1 MRLIDRGAAL
11 ALDGPPQHALMNDI
25 FPGIV
30 GGFGLFI
37 LGMWLLTENLRS
49 LVSRRLRRAAS
60 RWTANR
66 FSALLWGCLA
76 GSITQSMPALTFI
89 VVSILRSGL
98 ITTQGAL
105 ALLLGGGVGVT
116 ILVFIV
122 TFDIKVIA
130 LYVLGVGAVAVGS
143 ERLTRYQPVAL
154 SCLGGAMIVLGLVLL
169 KDSAAPLAEEP
180 WFGEML
186 EGTGESLVL
195 AFLVAALLTSIVQ
208 SSSAVSV
215 FGISLATVEVISVDQ
230 ALMVMYGSFIGSSA
244 IICLLSLNLT
254 GRSRQVAMYF
264 VTYNVMICAVVVPLL
279 YVEIH
284 LGVPLIKAWMYS
296 IDLGFA
302 QQLALVY
309 ALLCVVLLPA
319 MLACIGWS
327 ATALNRLW
335 PASQADELSRPKFL
349 HDHASIDVDTSLVLA
364 DLEQRRAMKNLSQY
378 FDAVRRGGS
387 VRPLRDAS
395 RKLLSDITEFL
406 DDLQVV
412 HPMQGVEDRNSLRTR
427 QKLLTWL
434 EDAVGVLCETLVDPT
449 SRRPALDQ
457 FRTSICESVDGVLL
471 ALIDAM
477 VEDDRITWDFA
488 RALTGD
494 RGELMRKMRIQ
505 FLEMQ
510 PPLHKVEML
519 NVLLVTNA
527 VEETFFLLS
536 KFEREFNAGSELEE
550 HSVMPASI
558 RPSSTPRSISR

>member
-1 MRLIDRGAAL
+1 
-11 ALDGPPQHALMNDI
+11 MNDI

-49 LVSRRLRRAAS
+49 LASRRLRRAAS

-76 GSITQSMPALTFI
+76 GGITQSMSALTFI

-105 ALLLGGGVGVT
+105 ALLLGGGIGVT

-130 LYVLGVGAVAVGS
+130 LYVLGLGAVVVGS
-143 ERLTRYQPVAL
+143 ERLARYQPVAL

-186 EGTGESLVL
+186 EGTGGSLVL
-195 AFLVAALLTSIVQ
+195 AFLVAALLTCIVQ

-215 FGISLATVEVISVDQ
+215 FGISLATVGVISVDQ
-230 ALMVMYGSFIGSSA
+230 ALMVMYGSCIGSSA

-264 VTYNVMICAVVVPLL
+264 VTYNVMICAAVVPLL

-296 IDLGFA
+296 IDLGLA

-309 ALLCVVLLPA
+309 VLLGVVLLPA

-327 ATALNRLW
+327 AAALNRLW
-335 PASQADELSRPKFL
+335 PASQADELSRPKFI
-349 HDHASIDVDTSLVLA
+349 HDHASVDVDTSLLLV

-395 RKLLSDITEFL
+395 RKLLSDINEFL

-434 EDAVGVLCETLVDPT
+434 EDAVGVLCETLVEPA
-449 SRRPALDQ
+449 SRPALEQ

-471 ALIDAM
+471 SLIDAM
-477 VEDDRITWDFA
+477 EEDDRITWEFT
-488 RALTGD
+488 RPLTGD
-494 RGELMRKMRIQ
+494 RGELMRRMRIQ

-510 PPLHKVEML
+510 PPLHKVEMV
-519 NVLLVTNA
+519 NVLLITNA

-536 KFEREFNAGSELEE
+536 KLEREFNAGSELEE

-558 RPSSTPRSISR
+558 RPSSTPRSISK

>member
-1 MRLIDRGAAL
+1 
-11 ALDGPPQHALMNDI
+11 MNDI

-49 LVSRRLRRAAS
+49 LASRRLRRAAS

-76 GSITQSMPALTFI
+76 GGITQSMSALTFI

-105 ALLLGGGVGVT
+105 ALLLGGGIGVT

-130 LYVLGVGAVAVGS
+130 LYVLGLGAVVVGS
-143 ERLTRYQPVAL
+143 ERLARYQPVAL

-195 AFLVAALLTSIVQ
+195 AFLVAALLTCIVQ

-215 FGISLATVEVISVDQ
+215 FGISLATVGVISVDQ
-230 ALMVMYGSFIGSSA
+230 ALMVMYGSCIGSSA

-264 VTYNVMICAVVVPLL
+264 VTYNVMICAAVVPLL

-296 IDLGFA
+296 IDLGLA

-309 ALLCVVLLPA
+309 VLLGVVLLPA

-327 ATALNRLW
+327 AAALNRLW
-335 PASQADELSRPKFL
+335 PASQTDELSRPKFI
-349 HDHASIDVDTSLVLA
+349 HDHASVDVDTSLLLV

-395 RKLLSDITEFL
+395 RKLLSDINEFL

-434 EDAVGVLCETLVDPT
+434 EDAVGVLCETLVEPA
-449 SRRPALDQ
+449 SRPALEQ

-471 ALIDAM
+471 SLIDAM
-477 VEDDRITWDFA
+477 EEDDRITWEFT
-488 RALTGD
+488 RPLTGD
-494 RGELMRKMRIQ
+494 RGELMRRMRIQ

-510 PPLHKVEML
+510 PPLHKVEMV
-519 NVLLVTNA
+519 NVLLITNA

-536 KFEREFNAGSELEE
+536 KLEREFNAGSELEE

-558 RPSSTPRSISR
+558 RPSSTSRSISK

>member
-1 MRLIDRGAAL
+1 
-11 ALDGPPQHALMNDI
+11 MNDI

-49 LVSRRLRRAAS
+49 LASRRLRRAAS

-76 GSITQSMPALTFI
+76 GGITQSMSALTFI

-105 ALLLGGGVGVT
+105 ALLLGGGIGVT

-130 LYVLGVGAVAVGS
+130 LYVLGVGAVVVGS
-143 ERLTRYQPVAL
+143 ERLARYQPVAL

-195 AFLVAALLTSIVQ
+195 AFLVAALLTCIVQ

-215 FGISLATVEVISVDQ
+215 FGISLATVGVISVDQ
-230 ALMVMYGSFIGSSA
+230 ALMVMYGSCIGSSA

-264 VTYNVMICAVVVPLL
+264 VTYNVMICAAVVPLL

-296 IDLGFA
+296 IDLGLA

-309 ALLCVVLLPA
+309 VLLGVVLLPA

-327 ATALNRLW
+327 AAALNRLW
-335 PASQADELSRPKFL
+335 PASQTDELSRPKFI
-349 HDHASIDVDTSLVLA
+349 HDHASVDVDTSLLLV

-395 RKLLSDITEFL
+395 RKLLSDINEFL

-434 EDAVGVLCETLVDPT
+434 EDAVGVLCETLVEPA
-449 SRRPALDQ
+449 SRPALEQ

-471 ALIDAM
+471 SLIDAM
-477 VEDDRITWDFA
+477 EEDDRITWEFT
-488 RALTGD
+488 RPLTGD
-494 RGELMRKMRIQ
+494 RGELMRRMRIQ

-510 PPLHKVEML
+510 PPLHKVEMV
-519 NVLLVTNA
+519 NVLLITNA

-536 KFEREFNAGSELEE
+536 KLEREFNAGSELEE

-558 RPSSTPRSISR
+558 RPSSTPRSISK

>member
-1 MRLIDRGAAL
+1 
-11 ALDGPPQHALMNDI
+11 MNDI

-49 LVSRRLRRAAS
+49 LASRRLRRAAS

-76 GSITQSMPALTFI
+76 GGITQSMSALTFI

-105 ALLLGGGVGVT
+105 ALLLGGGIGVT

-130 LYVLGVGAVAVGS
+130 LYVLGLGAVVVGS
-143 ERLTRYQPVAL
+143 ERLARYQPVAL

-195 AFLVAALLTSIVQ
+195 AFLVAALLTCIVQ

-215 FGISLATVEVISVDQ
+215 FGISLATVGVISVDQ
-230 ALMVMYGSFIGSSA
+230 ALMVMYGSCIGSSA

-264 VTYNVMICAVVVPLL
+264 VTYNVMICAAVVPLL

-296 IDLGFA
+296 IDLGLA

-309 ALLCVVLLPA
+309 VLLGVVLLPA

-327 ATALNRLW
+327 AAALNRLW
-335 PASQADELSRPKFL
+335 PASQTDELSRPKFI
-349 HDHASIDVDTSLVLA
+349 HDHASVDVDTSLLLV

-395 RKLLSDITEFL
+395 RKLLSDINEFL

-434 EDAVGVLCETLVDPT
+434 EDAVGVLCETLVEPA
-449 SRRPALDQ
+449 SRPALEQ

-471 ALIDAM
+471 SLIDAM
-477 VEDDRITWDFA
+477 EEDDRITWEFT
-488 RALTGD
+488 RPLTGD
-494 RGELMRKMRIQ
+494 RGELMRRMRIQ

-510 PPLHKVEML
+510 PPLHKVEMV
-519 NVLLVTNA
+519 NVLLITNA

-536 KFEREFNAGSELEE
+536 KLEREFNAGSELEE

-558 RPSSTPRSISR
+558 RPSSTPRSISK

>member
-1 MRLIDRGAAL
+1 
-11 ALDGPPQHALMNDI
+11 MNDI

-49 LVSRRLRRAAS
+49 LASRRLRRAAS

-76 GSITQSMPALTFI
+76 GGITQSMSALTFI

-98 ITTQGAL
+98 ITTQRAL
-105 ALLLGGGVGVT
+105 ALLLGGGIGVT

-130 LYVLGVGAVAVGS
+130 LYVLGLGAVAVGS
-143 ERLTRYQPVAL
+143 ERLARYQSVAL

-186 EGTGESLVL
+186 EGTGGSLML
-195 AFLVAALLTSIVQ
+195 AFLIAALLTCIVQ
-208 SSSAVSV
+208 SSSVVSV
-215 FGISLATVEVISVDQ
+215 FGISLATVGVISVDQ
-230 ALMVMYGSFIGSSA
+230 ALMVMYGSIIGSGV

-264 VTYNVMICAVVVPLL
+264 VVYNVMICAVVVPLL

-296 IDLGFA
+296 IDLALA

-309 ALLCVVLLPA
+309 VLLGVVLLPA

-327 ATALNRLW
+327 AAALNRLW
-335 PASQADELSRPKFL
+335 PASKADELSRPKFI
-349 HDHASIDVDTSLVLA
+349 HDHASVDVDTSLLLV

-378 FDAVRRGGS
+378 FDAVRRGGN

-395 RKLLSDITEFL
+395 RKRLSDINEFL

-412 HPMQGVEDRNSLRTR
+412 HPMQGVENRNSLRTR

-434 EDAVGVLCETLVDPT
+434 EDALGVLCETLVEPAG
-449 SRRPALDQ
+449 RPALEQ

-477 VEDDRITWDFA
+477 EDDDQTTWDFT
-488 RALTGD
+488 RPLTGD
-494 RGELMRKMRIQ
+494 RGELMRRMRIQ

-510 PPLHKVEML
+510 PPLHKVEMV
-519 NVLLVTNA
+519 NVLLITNA

-536 KFEREFNAGSELEE
+536 KLEREFNAGSELEE

-558 RPSSTPRSISR
+558 RPSSTPRSISK